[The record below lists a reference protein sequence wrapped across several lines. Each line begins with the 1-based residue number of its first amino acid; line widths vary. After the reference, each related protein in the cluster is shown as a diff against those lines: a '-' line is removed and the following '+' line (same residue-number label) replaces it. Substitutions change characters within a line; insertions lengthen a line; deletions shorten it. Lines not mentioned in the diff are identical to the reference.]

1 VYRALATTWPFQV
14 RRHELGSLAGRYSA
28 AHQRILKAGFT
39 SQHVT
44 DAISS
49 ELKPSIASIT
59 WATLSR
65 SQRKTEW
72 LRLCL
77 SAVKRLERRLVE
89 LKAQR
94 RAEEESLHSI
104 ESASFQKSRPSL
116 PAKSKADSHAEDLR
130 TKKRNGRNRARRL
143 AASAGKMTK
152 PSTAI
157 SSTLRKEHD
166 HILGMHSAK
175 RRYQRGTATPGNVR
189 KVMVELPFVDSQVR
203 RRGQPTVRIRRL
215 RVSEAVEQ
223 KHVAARNSG
232 RPAFRIRRLSV
243 NEATETKHLETC
255 LAAITERTQ
264 QHTKRQQLRSQRRM
278 KLMCT
283 RMEWHRQC
291 QEKAVASDE
300 LWQEAQETQYSIPQ
314 QGDVWA
320 WPRLAQRQREL
331 LVDEV
336 EAFVRGGR

>member
-1 VYRALATTWPFQV
+1 MKCTEPLQP
-14 RRHELGSLAGRYSA
+14 LGLF
-28 AHQRILKAGFT
+28 RILKAGFT

-130 TKKRNGRNRARRL
+130 TKKR
-143 AASAGKMTK
+143 KK
-152 PSTAI
+152 PS
-157 SSTLRKEHD
+157 SPFGS
-166 HILGMHSAK
+166 K
-175 RRYQRGTATPGNVR
+175 RR
-189 KVMVELPFVDSQVR
+189 EDD
-203 RRGQPTVRIRRL
+203 
-215 RVSEAVEQ
+215 EAV
-223 KHVAARNSG
+223 NSN
-232 RPAFRIRRLSV
+232 LV
-243 NEATETKHLETC
+243 N
-255 LAAITERTQ
+255 LA
-264 QHTKRQQLRSQRRM
+264 
-278 KLMCT
+278 
-283 RMEWHRQC
+283 
-291 QEKAVASDE
+291 
-300 LWQEAQETQYSIPQ
+300 
-314 QGDVWA
+314 
-320 WPRLAQRQREL
+320 
-331 LVDEV
+331 
-336 EAFVRGGR
+336 